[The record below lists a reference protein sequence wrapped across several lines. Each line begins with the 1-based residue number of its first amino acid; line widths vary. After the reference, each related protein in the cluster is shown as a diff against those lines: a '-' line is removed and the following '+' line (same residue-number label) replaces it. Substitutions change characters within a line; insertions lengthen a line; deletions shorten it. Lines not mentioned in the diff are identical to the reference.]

1 MLDKLIE
8 FLLNVIEHVIPLK
21 ILKEYQQGVL
31 FRFGRFN
38 KELGPGVHFKIP
50 FLDTIEEYPV
60 VYTTITL
67 PPQSIITKDGISVVI
82 RGHIKYKIEDIKI
95 FAVDVYDAID
105 ALSDMTG
112 GVIYDEIISKTWE
125 EAYNTNLQQILTKK
139 ARVEAKKW
147 GIHVDKVTITDF
159 SKMMSLRLFSNDV
172 LN

>member
-8 FLLNVIEHVIPLK
+8 FLLNVIEHVIPVK
-21 ILKEYQQGVL
+21 MLKEYQMGVL
-31 FRFGRFN
+31 FRFGRYN
-38 KELGPGVHFKIP
+38 KTLGPGIHLKIP
-50 FLDTIEEYPV
+50 FLDTVDEYPV

-67 PPQSIITKDGISVVI
+67 PPQSIVTKDGISVVI

-112 GVIYDEIISKTWE
+112 GVIYEEIISKTWD
-125 EAYNTNLQQILTKK
+125 EAYNSNLPQNLTKK

-159 SKMMSLRLFSNDV
+159 SKMTSLRLFSGENLV
-172 LN
+172 